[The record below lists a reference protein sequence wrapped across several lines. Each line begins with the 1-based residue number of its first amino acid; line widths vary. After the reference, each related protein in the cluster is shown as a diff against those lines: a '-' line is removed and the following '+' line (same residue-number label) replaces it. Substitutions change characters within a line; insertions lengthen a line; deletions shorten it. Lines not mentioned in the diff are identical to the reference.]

1 MALSIPF
8 ANTYAHLPERLFA
21 RLAPTPVS
29 APRLLQ
35 LNLPL
40 AEALGL
46 DPAALA
52 SLDGVAMLAGNLVPP
67 GADPIAQAY
76 AGHQFGH
83 FNPQLGDG
91 RAILLGEVI
100 ARDGLPRDLQLKG
113 SGPTPWS
120 RGGDGRAAIG
130 PVLRE
135 YLISEAMHALGIPTT
150 RSLAAVASGDEVFRE
165 VPVWG
170 AVLTRVASS
179 HLRVGTFQYFAARR
193 DTEALAT
200 LVDYALARHY
210 PGAEGA
216 AGLLAAVVA
225 RQAALVARWM
235 LVGFIHGVMN
245 TDNCAISGETIDYGP
260 CAFMDAY
267 DPNTVFSSIDRAGR
281 YRYGHQPR
289 IVQWNLAR
297 LAEALL
303 PLLSDDEDQAVSQA
317 QDILAGFADHFQAAW
332 RTGLNAKLGLHT
344 VRDGDEA
351 LVQEFL
357 QAMTEAKADF
367 TLSFRHLAAAAGGD
381 ATALRDQFLGTAA
394 LDAWL
399 PRWHARLA
407 AEPMPERQQ
416 AMLHT
421 NPAVI
426 PRNHLVEEALA
437 AAAER
442 DDLKPFEAL
451 LAVLR
456 SPFAPPAD
464 PRYALPAADGMPGYQ
479 TFCGT

>member
-1 MALSIPF
+1 MDLSIPF
-8 ANTYAHLPERLFA
+8 ANTYAQLPERLFA

-40 AEALGL
+40 AAELGL
-46 DPAALA
+46 DAAALA
-52 SLDGVAMLAGNLVPP
+52 SPAGVQVLAGNQIPP

-100 ARDGLPRDLQLKG
+100 ARDGQPRDLQLKG
-113 SGPTPWS
+113 SGRTPWS

-193 DTEALAT
+193 DTEALRT
-200 LVDYALARHY
+200 LADYALARHY
-210 PGAEGA
+210 PQAEGA

-267 DPNTVFSSIDRAGR
+267 DPNTVFSSIDHAGR

-303 PLLSDDEDQAVSQA
+303 PLLSDDEDQAVSRA
-317 QDILAGFADHFQAAW
+317 QDILASFADHFQAAW
-332 RTGLNAKLGLHT
+332 RTGMTAKLGLHT

-351 LVQEFL
+351 LAQELL
-357 QAMTEAKADF
+357 QAMAEAKADF
-367 TLSFRHLAAAAGGD
+367 TLSFRHLAAAADGD

-421 NPAVI
+421 NSAVI

-442 DDLKPFEAL
+442 DDLAPFEAL

-456 SPFAPPAD
+456 TPFEPPAD
-464 PRYALPAADGMPGYQ
+464 PRYAQPAAGGMPGYQ